1 VITLNLWRAEWL
13 KARKRLL
20 NRLILGIIPA
30 ILAVVFVAVTG
41 AGYFYPDSEFAE
53 ATEILPFPTS
63 LDVGVE
69 LLGQLG
75 LLLVVVFVANS
86 VGGEYGRDTWK
97 AILPRYGNRLAF
109 LLTKWVVGLVALL
122 VLVAA
127 TVASAVVFG
136 WFGALTLGMPAE
148 PSSASETAE
157 SFRQLGVTLLE
168 FIFLGTLTLFG
179 AVVTRSTLGA
189 TITGILTPIIL
200 QLVGPFL
207 GRIVEGAPII
217 SPMEHLDN
225 LRARVS
231 EFTPEEAAYFTQ
243 LFDRSVSP
251 LASVLVVLGYIA
263 LLLGGSLYLFAQRDI
278 AGE

>member
-1 VITLNLWRAEWL
+1 MTLNLWRAEWL

-30 ILAVVFVAVTG
+30 IIAVVFVTETG
-41 AGYFYPDSEFAE
+41 AGYFYPDSDFAE

-86 VGGEYGRDTWK
+86 VGGEYGRDMWK
-97 AILPRYGNRLAF
+97 AILPRYGNRLAS
-109 LLTKWVVGLVALL
+109 LITKWVVGLVALL

-127 TVASAVVFG
+127 IVVSAVVFG
-136 WFGALTLGMPAE
+136 WLGALTLGMSAE
-148 PSSASETAE
+148 PSSVSEAAE
-157 SFRQLGVTLLE
+157 SLRHLGVTALE
-168 FIFLGTLTLFG
+168 FIFLGTLTMFG
-179 AVVTRSTLGA
+179 VVVTRSTLGA

-207 GRIVEGAPII
+207 GRLVEGAPII

-231 EFTPEEAAYFTQ
+231 EFTPEEAARFTQ

-251 LASVLVVLGYIA
+251 LASVLVVLGYITV
-263 LLLGGSLYLFAQRDI
+263 LLVGSLYLFARRDI